1 MSGSESRALP
11 LARTRRSGGS
21 WSGIDERSRVFQV
34 AFDLTPLPGFLFS
47 RSRLDHANE
56 AARQLLRSGRLGES
70 GLPHLQRLV
79 YGPPGPGPR
88 LLEAPP
94 RRWRVLKAEAFPRT
108 LRLADYRVCF
118 LAEENSPALA
128 GTDLL
133 AASRLNR
140 SQRLIA
146 DLLTDG
152 LTNREIAERLGI
164 AAETVRKQVGRIL
177 AKTSTHTRTEF
188 VAMVLRR

>member
-1 MSGSESRALP
+1 MN
-11 LARTRRSGGS
+11 
-21 WSGIDERSRVFQV
+21 ERLRIFQA
-34 AFDLTPLPGFLFS
+34 AFDLAPLPGFLFS
-47 RSRLDHANE
+47 RSRLDYANE
-56 AARQLLRSGRLGES
+56 VAWRLVRSGRLGES
-70 GLPHLQRLV
+70 GLSHLQRLV
-79 YGPPGPGPR
+79 FGPPGSGPR

-118 LAEENSPALA
+118 LAEENSPAALA

-133 AASRLNR
+133 AASCLNR